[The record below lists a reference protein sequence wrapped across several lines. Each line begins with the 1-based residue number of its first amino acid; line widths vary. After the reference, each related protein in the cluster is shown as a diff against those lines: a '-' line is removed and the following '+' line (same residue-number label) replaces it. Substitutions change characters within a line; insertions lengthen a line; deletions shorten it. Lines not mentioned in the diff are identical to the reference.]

1 MSPRFCLRPPV
12 AFVSLNA
19 EFQTARMSVSPF
31 GEPLRTR
38 LLPTVLSVIAGSTDV
53 IGFLGLGGLFTAHVT
68 GNLVVLAAHAVTGGE
83 ARIAPMLSVPVFMG
97 TLVATRLLAG
107 FLDLIGRAS
116 LRPLLLVQ
124 FLLLSGLLLA
134 GVAAGPAVDTNAP
147 NLVIAGMLGV
157 AAMAVQAALVQI
169 SLSEAP
175 PTTVLTTNI
184 TRFVMDIG
192 EVLLGGELDSVAKA
206 SNRAKRTLPAII
218 GFVTGCALGAACEAL
233 LGLWS
238 FALPTGLAMLAFA
251 MTVTDERRKIVGDLT
266 ARTLA
271 SARLRLSRRPTRDAS
286 ADEFPSPDL

>member
-1 MSPRFCLRPPV
+1 
-12 AFVSLNA
+12 
-19 EFQTARMSVSPF
+19 MSVSPF